1 MAFPPF
7 LLSCTF
13 FSFFLL
19 LSGIFFLF
27 YFAGRLIHPPT
38 AFFFS
43 CFTHLIPFNIPSVSV
58 SIPSILHKIAFF
70 LFSLIEY
77 NSLPHRSLVLPHFS
91 TTCQSDP
98 SFFFKSPPPRL
109 GLIYSHILPFQ
120 FQFLRYHC
128 TISLQYL
135 IQHSV
140 PLRLLQSFPVFRCI
154 SPSFHIDSFSTL
166 ESSFG
171 CRHQSVC
178 LCVSTSFLL
187 TIQLSIPILCQLTDA
202 PSFFCLLYKF
212 NCCLTDFL
220 QI

>member
-98 SFFFKSPPPRL
+98 SFFFKSHTTFPIPVSP
-109 GLIYSHILPFQ
+109 LP
-120 FQFLRYHC
+120 LHN
-128 TISLQYL
+128 
-135 IQHSV
+135 
-140 PLRLLQSFPVFRCI
+140 I
-154 SPSFHIDSFSTL
+154 SPISHPTFCPLTLITIFSCFSVHLSF
-166 ESSFG
+166 
-171 CRHQSVC
+171 
-178 LCVSTSFLL
+178 
-187 TIQLSIPILCQLTDA
+187 IP
-202 PSFFCLLYKF
+202 Y
-212 NCCLTDFL
+212 
-220 QI
+220 